1 MDPSTTARAEKLDR
15 EVVVT
20 GLVVVCGL
28 IMVVFDTTIV
38 NVALGTVSRQLGA
51 SLSTAQWI
59 VTGYLL
65 AVGLVIPLTGWAVD
79 RFGTKPVWILS
90 VVLFAAG
97 SALCASA
104 WSIESLIAFRVVQ
117 GLGGGMLLPSGQTI
131 ITRAA
136 GPARLGRAMA
146 ILGVPMLLGPVFGP
160 VLGGLLVEYTSWHW
174 IFLVNVPVAACA
186 VALAVW
192 KLPGGGAAEHPGRI
206 DVRGLVLLS
215 GSLVVLL
222 YGLSRASSQ
231 GGFGHWSVLAWL
243 IAGGAGL
250 ALYTWHSLARGPA
263 SLIDVR
269 LFTDRYFTAGTVT
282 IFLVAVALFGGL
294 LLLPL
299 YYQTVRGEGALAAG
313 LLLAPQ
319 GLGAM
324 VAMPLAGRLTDR
336 VGAGFVVP
344 VGIVLAL
351 LGTAPLGML
360 GTGTS
365 YGWLSAVLFVRGLGL
380 GSVMMPTFAAAY
392 AQLDPRAVSR
402 AAPTLSAIQQIGAS
416 LGSALLVT
424 ALTQHLTSELTA
436 RGIPAVGAGANQITS
451 MPPAV
456 RATVAPILAESFGFA
471 FWVAFGMTAA
481 LIVPAL
487 LLPRHPRRSVSA
499 SPMAPGA

>member
-1 MDPSTTARAEKLDR
+1 MDRSTTAHADRLDR

-38 NVALGTVSRQLGA
+38 NVALDTVAGQLGA
-51 SLSTAQWI
+51 TLPTAQWI

-79 RFGTKPVWILS
+79 RFGSKRVWIVS

-97 SALCASA
+97 SALCATA

-117 GLGGGMLLPSGQTI
+117 GLGGGMLLPGGQTI

-136 GPARLGRAMA
+136 GPQRLGRAMA
-146 ILGVPMLLGPVFGP
+146 ILGVPMLLGPVLGP
-160 VLGGLLVEYTSWHW
+160 VLGGFLVEYTGWHW
-174 IFLVNVPVAACA
+174 IFLVNLPVAA
-186 VALAVW
+186 LAVVLAMW
-192 KLPGGGAAEHPGRI
+192 KLPAGGVHAPAGHPARM

-222 YGLSRASSQ
+222 YGLSRAGAL
-231 GGFGHWSVLAWL
+231 GGFGHWDVVAWL
-243 IAGGAGL
+243 LAGAAGL
-250 ALYTWHSLARGPA
+250 ALYTWHSLGRGSA

-269 LFTDRYFTAGTVT
+269 LLTDRYFGAGAVT

-299 YYQTVRGEGALAAG
+299 YYQTVRGEGALTAG

-324 VAMPLAGRLTDR
+324 VAMPVAGRLTDR
-336 VGAGFVVP
+336 IGAGFVVP
-344 VGIVLAL
+344 VGVVLAL
-351 LGTAPLGML
+351 LGTAPLTQL
-360 GTGTS
+360 GTSTS
-365 YGWLSAVLFVRGLGL
+365 YAWLGAVLFVRGLGL

-392 AQLDPRAVSR
+392 TRLDRSVVSR
-402 AAPTLSAIQQIGAS
+402 AAPGLTALQQIGAS

-424 ALTQHLTSELTA
+424 ALAQHLTGALAA
-436 RGIPAVGAGANQITS
+436 RGIPASGTGAGRITEI
-451 MPPAV
+451 PPAAAAAV
-456 RATVAPILAESFGFA
+456 NPLLAGAFGFA
-471 FWVAFGMTAA
+471 FWVAFALTAL

-487 LLPRHPRRSVSA
+487 LLPRRARR
-499 SPMAPGA
+499 